1 MLLEDSPT
9 ETNEKREPELLG
21 YVLGEVMLEIFR
33 RRLEIAEREMK
44 REERGEH

>member
-33 RRLEIAEREMK
+33 RRLEIAEDQDRKEN
-44 REERGEH
+44 GE